1 MHRRIRRWACARCA
15 ARCGVLALLLV
26 LASSWAPP
34 ARADYWTA
42 AVTGDSQADS
52 YAYLM
57 PQEMMRVGL
66 PPLYFRVTSGG
77 ATSSIYLGQETD
89 THATPPRAH
98 NFGADAIAGGADVV
112 LVTLGDNE
120 AFRNQF
126 EQYESNMIEIVSQ
139 LMQVLPPERIV
150 LSTNIPILDNP
161 DKPYYAEAGA
171 RLRDQFNPFVR
182 ELAAATGA
190 SLVDLETTIQQQPDW
205 QSWYS
210 EDIVHPGFIHLWA
223 RQGQDFP
230 GLRFVASQFSEKVAS
245 LFAAEQNTNSV
256 PEPATWT
263 LLALAP
269 IVWLAARRGGRRGAS
284 G

>member
-15 ARCGVLALLLV
+15 ARCGALALLLV
-26 LASSWAPP
+26 LASSWTPP

-52 YAYLM
+52 YAFLM
-57 PQEMMRVGL
+57 PQEMMRIGL

-98 NFGADAIAGGADVV
+98 NFAADAIAGGADVV

-120 AFRNQF
+120 AFQNQF
-126 EQYESNMIEIVSQ
+126 DLYADNMTEIVSQ
-139 LMQVLPPERIV
+139 LLQDLPPERIV

-230 GLRFVASQFSEKVAS
+230 GLRFVASQFAEKVAA